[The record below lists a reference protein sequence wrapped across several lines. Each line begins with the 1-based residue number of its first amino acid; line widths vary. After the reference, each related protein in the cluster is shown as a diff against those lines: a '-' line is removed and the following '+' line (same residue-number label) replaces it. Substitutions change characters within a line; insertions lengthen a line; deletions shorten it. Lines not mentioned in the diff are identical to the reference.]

1 MNWKMFKMPD
11 ILEHAKTEV
20 YELKAKRK
28 EWNVQ
33 IAVRDAEPKNYTE
46 NDERSELLRNI
57 LEKTKRKRHTS
68 STKRR

>member
-1 MNWKMFKMPD
+1 MFKMPE
-11 ILEHAKTEV
+11 ILEHAKTEAD
-20 YELKAKRK
+20 ELKAKWK

-33 IAVRDAEPKNYTE
+33 IAVIDAEPKNYTE

-57 LEKTKRKRHTS
+57 LEKIKTKRHTS